1 MKILFAWIFKIIP
14 QNGGIERVTSIVID
28 GLYSRGYQC
37 DNIICENNNHDFYLN
52 NEVTDENYLS
62 LEQLKTYLE
71 EQQYDV
77 IVCQDG
83 YSISMTKT
91 FREAAPI
98 RAKIVTCL
106 HNSPTMWEEVFCV
119 KNVKGEIMKA
129 RSFKMKSF
137 WLARLLIQP
146 LWSRHALKGIANIYK
161 TNYQHCDKYVLL
173 SQRFF
178 PDMRRYLGVNADDD
192 KLYAIPNPLSFDT
205 IESHDILKKKKK
217 EVLMV
222 TRLDET
228 QKNISFALR
237 VWEIIQKKGFHDWSL
252 RIVGHGPDETF
263 LKNMATKYQIP
274 NILFEGK
281 QMPIPYYEKASIF
294 LMTSNF
300 EGWGMTLTESLQYGV
315 VPIARDSYL
324 SLHDIIS
331 DGDNGYIVDPN
342 STKVF
347 AEKVMFLME
356 NDDKRESAA
365 FKGLNSATR
374 FTKENVV
381 TKWEQLLNNL

>member
-14 QNGGIERVTSIVID
+14 ENGGIERVTSIVMD

-52 NEVTDENYLS
+52 NEVTDENHLS

-119 KNVKGEIMKA
+119 KNVKREIIKA

-146 LWSRHALKGIANIYK
+146 IWNRHALKGIANIYK
-161 TNYQHCDKYVLL
+161 TNYQYCDKYVLL

-178 PDMRRYLGVNADDD
+178 PDMRRYLGVNAGD
-192 KLYAIPNPLSFDT
+192 KLYAIPNPLSFDI
-205 IESHDILKKKKK
+205 IESHNILNKKKK

-228 QKNISFALR
+228 QKNISFALL
-237 VWEIIQKKGFHDWSL
+237 VWEIIQKKGFHDWSF
-252 RIVGHGPDETF
+252 RIVGHGPDEAF
-263 LKNMATKYQIP
+263 LKNMVMKYQIP
-274 NILFEGK
+274 NILFERK
-281 QMPIPYYEKASIF
+281 QMAIPYYETASIF
-294 LMTSNF
+294 MMTSNF
-300 EGWGMTLTESLQYGV
+300 EGWGLTLTESLQYGV

-331 DGDNGYIVDPN
+331 NGENGYLVDPN

-347 AEKVMFLME
+347 AEKVIFLME
-356 NDDKRESAA
+356 NKAKRESLAL
-365 FKGLNSATR
+365 KGMASVNSFA
-374 FTKENVV
+374 KENVIL
-381 TKWEQLLNNL
+381 KWEQLTHNL

>member
-1 MKILFAWIFKIIP
+1 MKILFAWVFKINTL
-14 QNGGIERVTSIVID
+14 NGGVERVTSIVMD
-28 GLYSRGYQC
+28 GLRSRGYHC
-37 DNIICENNNHDFYLN
+37 DNIICENDNHDFYLN
-52 NEVTDENYLS
+52 NEVTDDNHLS

-71 EQQYDV
+71 ERQYDV

-91 FREAAPI
+91 FREAAPF
-98 RAKIVTCL
+98 RTKVVTYL

-119 KNVKGEIMKA
+119 RNVKEEIRKA
-129 RSFKMKSF
+129 SSFKIKLF
-137 WLARLLIQP
+137 WLVRLLIHP
-146 LWSRHALKGIANIYK
+146 IWSKHALKGIACIYK
-161 TNYQHCDKYVLL
+161 TNYQYCDKYVLL

-178 PDMRRYLGVNADDD
+178 PDMKRYLEVNADN
-192 KLYAIPNPLSFDT
+192 KLYAIPNPLSFDI
-205 IESHDILKKKKK
+205 IESPDILKKKKK

-228 QKNISFALR
+228 QKNISFSLL
-237 VWEIIQKKGFHDWSL
+237 VWEIIQKKGFHDWYL
-252 RIVGHGPDETF
+252 RIVGHGPDEAF
-263 LKNMATKYQIP
+263 LKNMVMKYQIP
-274 NILFEGK
+274 NVLFEGK
-281 QMPIPYYEKASIF
+281 QMPIPYYETASIF
-294 LMTSNF
+294 MMTSNF
-300 EGWGMTLTESLQYGV
+300 EGWGMTITESLQYGV

-331 DGDNGYIVDPN
+331 DGDNGYIVDSN

-356 NDDKRESAA
+356 NKEKRESTALN
-365 FKGLNSATR
+365 GLESVNS

-381 TKWEQLLNNL
+381 MKWGQLLNNL